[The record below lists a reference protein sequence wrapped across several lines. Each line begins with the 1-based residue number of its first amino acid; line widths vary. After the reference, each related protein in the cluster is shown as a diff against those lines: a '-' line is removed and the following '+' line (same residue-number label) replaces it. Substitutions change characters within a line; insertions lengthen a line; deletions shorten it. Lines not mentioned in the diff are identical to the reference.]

1 MKRKSPPHPTDK
13 TDKTL
18 LKQSTCPNLLGTG
31 TIDYEIATSKSDGIQ
46 LRLVGNSGNG
56 HYCRGCAMKARC
68 CPNTKH
74 RKIARSLFEKSGA
87 LAREIS
93 SSEEY
98 FRTSFHE
105 RKKVEMKF
113 AHMKRHLNFD
123 RLRLRGIKSAND
135 EFLLVA
141 TA

>member
-1 MKRKSPPHPTDK
+1 
-13 TDKTL
+13 
-18 LKQSTCPNLLGTG
+18 
-31 TIDYEIATSKSDGIQ
+31 
-46 LRLVGNSGNG
+46 
-56 HYCRGCAMKARC
+56 MKARC
-68 CPNTKH
+68 CPNTKQ
-74 RKIARSLFEKSGA
+74 RKIAQSLFEKSRA

-141 TA
+141 TAQNLRQLARQRSQPPPAGGSVRL